1 MPVVNNASPIFRER
15 FALIRPK
22 METAA
27 AVTFSPWEPG
37 LLSLAL
43 YTALVLGLLALLL
56 FLAGWLGE
64 HKKTPEKLRPYE
76 CGVIPTGGAQFRY
89 PVPFYLVAVFF
100 LIFDV
105 ETALIFSWAVAI
117 EDLSWLGWLQ
127 ISFFIVILLV
137 SLVYLWKK
145 GGLDWQPQSIR
156 KASPP
161 RS

>member
-1 MPVVNNASPIFRER
+1 MQPVNP
-15 FALIRPK
+15 
-22 METAA
+22 
-27 AVTFSPWEPG
+27 VTLSPWAPG
-37 LLSLAL
+37 LFSLAL
-43 YTALVLGLLALLL
+43 YTAIVVGLLALLL
-56 FLAGWLGE
+56 ILTRWLGE
-64 HKKTPEKLRPYE
+64 QQPNPEKARPYE

>member
-1 MPVVNNASPIFRER
+1 MHPVSP
-15 FALIRPK
+15 
-22 METAA
+22 
-27 AVTFSPWEPG
+27 VTLSPWAPG
-37 LLSLAL
+37 LFSLAL
-43 YTALVLGLLALLL
+43 YTAIVVGLLALLL
-56 FLAGWLGE
+56 ILTRWLGE
-64 HKKTPEKLRPYE
+64 QKPDPEKARPYE
-76 CGVIPTGGAQFRY
+76 CGVIPTGGAHFRY

-161 RS
+161 RN

>member
-1 MPVVNNASPIFRER
+1 MEPVSP
-15 FALIRPK
+15 ATL
-22 METAA
+22 
-27 AVTFSPWEPG
+27 SPWAPG

-43 YTALVLGLLALLL
+43 YSAIVLGLLGLLL
-56 FLAGWLGE
+56 VLTRWLGE
-64 HKKTPEKLRPYE
+64 VKPDAEKARPYE
-76 CGVIPTGGAQFRY
+76 CGVIPTGLARFRY

-105 ETALIFSWAVAI
+105 ETVLIFAWAVAI
-117 EDLSWLGWLQ
+117 EELSWLGWLQ
-127 ISFFIVILLV
+127 ISFFIVILLI

-145 GGLDWQPQSIR
+145 GGLDWRPQLLR

>member
-1 MPVVNNASPIFRER
+1 MQPVNP
-15 FALIRPK
+15 
-22 METAA
+22 
-27 AVTFSPWEPG
+27 VTLSPWAPG
-37 LLSLAL
+37 LFSLAL
-43 YTALVLGLLALLL
+43 YTAIVVGLLALLL
-56 FLAGWLGE
+56 ILTRWLGE
-64 HKKTPEKLRPYE
+64 QKPNPEKARPYE
-76 CGVIPTGGAQFRY
+76 CGVIPTGGAHFRY

-105 ETALIFSWAVAI
+105 ETALIFSWAVAS